1 MSNLTRYQQAEI
13 QEITAEALTVT
24 PPRYRQQLEPYYRYL
39 ASEYVRCLNP
49 NFTSIIQTMIDSA
62 KLDRT
67 TQLAELTKE
76 IDLRID
82 RLRQETITAFNAVGD
97 EIGVINK
104 RLNRLENNPRQ
115 TPQTRININ
124 FDNTSNAIMWVI
136 LGTLIIGTVGT
147 LLTPVVDYQYHQKME
162 VNKP

>member
-1 MSNLTRYQQAEI
+1 MTNLRYQQAEI
-13 QEITAEALTVT
+13 QEITVEALAVT
-24 PPRYRQQLEPYYRYL
+24 PPKYHQQLEPYYRYL
-39 ASEYVRCLNP
+39 AGECVRGNDRVLLYIQ
-49 NFTSIIQTMIDSA
+49 SIIDSA
-62 KLDRT
+62 KLDRADELALL
-67 TQLAELTKE
+67 TQQ

-97 EIGVINK
+97 EIGAINH

-115 TPQTRININ
+115 LSQTRINVN
-124 FDNTSNAIMWVI
+124 FDNTSHAIVLLI
-136 LGTLIIGTVGT
+136 IGTFIIGTVGT